1 MVQNMFK
8 VNNENTITGSRRCF
22 YYKISTY
29 FTPLSSASIVDFEQ
43 VNVNWGNYYLLKV
56 NNDNI

>member
-1 MVQNMFK
+1 MFK
-8 VNNENTITGSRRCF
+8 VNNENTITGLRRCF

-29 FTPLSSASIVDFEQ
+29 FPPLSSASIVDFEQ